1 MAEKKPKIVKQKTE
15 IKTPNLKS
23 QRDIAMDFA
32 VKAHQKFDRMI
43 KASVFFG
50 SQARN
55 MGSATSDIDIIFI
68 IDDASVKWDI
78 ELIAW
83 YREELGKLINSQEHG
98 SELHINTVKLST
110 WWQDLLQGD
119 PVVVNIL
126 RYGESLID
134 SGGFFNP
141 LKALLQEG
149 KIRST
154 PEAVYNSLQRAPMHL
169 ARSRAAEMG
178 AIEGVYW
185 CIVDSAQAALMMA
198 GKTPP
203 SPEKIPEMLV
213 ETFVDA
219 GMLKISYAKQVK
231 EIYMFHKGI
240 AHGQIA
246 HISGSDVEKWQRVAE
261 DFLSEMTRI
270 INQLIEN
277 KR

>member
-1 MAEKKPKIVKQKTE
+1 MTEKKPKVVKQKAE
-15 IKTPNLKS
+15 ISKPDLSSET
-23 QRDIAMDFA
+23 DIAMDFA

-43 KASVFFG
+43 KSSILFG
-50 SQARN
+50 SQAKN
-55 MGSATSDIDIIFI
+55 TASATSDIDIIFI
-68 IDDASVKWDI
+68 IDDSSIKWDI

-98 SELHINTVKLST
+98 KELHINTVKLST

-119 PVVVNIL
+119 PVVINIL
-126 RYGESLID
+126 RYGEALID

-178 AIEGVYW
+178 AVEGVYW
-185 CIVDSAQAALMMA
+185 CMIDSAQAALMMA

-231 EIYMFHKGI
+231 EIYVFHKGV
-240 AHGQIA
+240 AHGQMT
-246 HISGSDVEKWQRVAE
+246 HISGSDVEKWQKIAE